1 MCIYDYNANDLSSHT
16 SKVFIM
22 KKTLA
27 CIVTLGALSGCGS
40 TAIMEKSEALKSQP
54 ELAIQTDGSFWGLG
68 ADGTFTIAKQYTG
81 KYSRSASD
89 STWFNTIN
97 IKDAE
102 MVAEITRS
110 DNGKSWQLTCS
121 GGGTGINLNGIS
133 FGGND
138 PYKCDVHDGEHTVGY
153 YSISPS
159 AGAISI
165 NFATSEEGKLKVDD
179 QYFTVKSVHKAEGSF
194 MPIDSA
200 LGYSFYLQDQ
210 AVAAAQTNGVLTLQM
225 LPELTEP
232 QKDAIVIGTIASA
245 LSWRPAD

>member
-1 MCIYDYNANDLSSHT
+1 
-16 SKVFIM
+16 M

-27 CIVTLGALSGCGS
+27 CIAALSALSGCGS

-68 ADGTFTIAKQYTG
+68 SEGTFTIAEQYTG

-102 MVAEITRS
+102 MVAEITRN
-110 DNGKSWQLTCS
+110 DNSKSWQLTCR
-121 GGGTGINLNGIS
+121 GGGTGVNVSGIS

-138 PYKCDVHDGEHTVGY
+138 PYTCDVHDGEKTVGH
-153 YSISPS
+153 YSIAPS
-159 AGAISI
+159 TGAISI
-165 NFATSEEGKLKVDD
+165 NFATSEEGSLKVDD

-194 MPIDSA
+194 MPINSA
-200 LGYSFYLQDQ
+200 LGYSFYSQGQ
-210 AVAAAQTNGVLTLQM
+210 AVAAAQTNGMLTLQM
-225 LPELTEP
+225 LPELTEA
-232 QKDAIVIGTIASA
+232 QKDTIVIGTIASA